1 MISNLSIAPPPT
13 QFLQLENDLNP
24 NKCHYF
30 VYGIFSEMSL
40 GDISLLFSNDNVD
53 VESVREGHRIEIIK
67 LIFSLYVDNQFS
79 NFRMMV

>member
-1 MISNLSIAPPPT
+1 
-13 QFLQLENDLNP
+13 
-24 NKCHYF
+24 
-30 VYGIFSEMSL
+30 MSL

-67 LIFSLYVDNQFS
+67 LIFSLYLDNQFS

>member
-1 MISNLSIAPPPT
+1 M
-13 QFLQLENDLNP
+13 
-24 NKCHYF
+24 CHYF

-40 GDISLLFSNDNVD
+40 GDISLLFSNDNAD
-53 VESVREGHRIEIIK
+53 VESVREGHCIEIVK